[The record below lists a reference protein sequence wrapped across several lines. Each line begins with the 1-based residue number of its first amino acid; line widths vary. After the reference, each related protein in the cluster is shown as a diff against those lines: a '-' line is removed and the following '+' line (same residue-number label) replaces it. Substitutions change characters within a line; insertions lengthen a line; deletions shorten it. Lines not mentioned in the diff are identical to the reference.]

1 MKVYDEEGKYLG
13 KLIQLT
19 TSYLKGKGRY
29 AYVLVRDE
37 ALT

>member
-1 MKVYDEEGKYLG
+1 MKVYDEHGNYLG

-19 TSYLKGKGRY
+19 TSMLRGSKRF

-37 ALT
+37 PLT